1 LLRDV
6 FISNGCPTKLLT
18 KLSMIHGP
26 LNSRIKKE
34 LMAAAQKDRNHEN
47 DQYLMYCTHCTFRK
61 IKTDVDFI
69 ISCYTCW
76 MKYIGEEKSKNLL
89 TYQKGQQKIKNLEK
103 AVKTASCWND
113 FKNQMR
119 KYLK

>member
-1 LLRDV
+1 
-6 FISNGCPTKLLT
+6 
-18 KLSMIHGP
+18 
-26 LNSRIKKE
+26 
-34 LMAAAQKDRNHEN
+34 
-47 DQYLMYCTHCTFRK
+47 
-61 IKTDVDFI
+61 
-69 ISCYTCW
+69 

-119 KYLK
+119 TYLK